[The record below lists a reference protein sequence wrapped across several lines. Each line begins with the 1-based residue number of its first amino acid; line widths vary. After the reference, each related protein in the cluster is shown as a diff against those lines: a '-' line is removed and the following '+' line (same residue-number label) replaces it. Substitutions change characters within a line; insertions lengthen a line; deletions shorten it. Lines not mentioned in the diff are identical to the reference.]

1 MKRHLV
7 RAMFSGALVLGVAII
22 SPTSVTATDD
32 SGTTQYRPNVGVITR
47 EFGSGPLKIA
57 KWAFTGTSGQ
67 ASPTD
72 AKLTLKVAK
81 KSKKICRVNGRG
93 HLVALKS
100 GNCDFT
106 LVAKSKTRGAIMR
119 VPLRVTADATRR

>member
-47 EFGSGPLKIA
+47 EFGTGPLKIA
-57 KWAFTGTSGQ
+57 KWAFRGTSNQ

-72 AKLTLKVAK
+72 AKLSLKVAK
-81 KSKKICRVNGRG
+81 KSKAIFGISIDTSAVYRVLIEKSRNTIYSQLINTTTRTGLMSVSILNCNG
-93 HLVALKS
+93 
-100 GNCDFT
+100 
-106 LVAKSKTRGAIMR
+106 
-119 VPLRVTADATRR
+119 